1 MSIIRQCIMNI
12 NSEWMI
18 TITYQI
24 TWLTLLPNWSH
35 IWKQFHITFI
45 LQNQMTISWEF
56 DIHLVDQSAYFFYV
70 QRLMRYQTEDGRSQL
85 GKQPGQQ
92 LCVRF
97 LWTFSHIPLS
107 YSTSLLSREIY
118 SFPIFDFFP
127 RLTRSW
133 NIERYPAF
141 QYSQRRDVFVEF
153 LSRSHLE
160 PYELLLSRN
169 GDVDWCWETDS

>member
-1 MSIIRQCIMNI
+1 MDDYNYVSNYLTNIITKLKSYLEAISYNLHFAEPDDNKLGIRHTSRGSIRI
-12 NSEWMI
+12 
-18 TITYQI
+18 
-24 TWLTLLPNWSH
+24 
-35 IWKQFHITFI
+35 
-45 LQNQMTISWEF
+45 
-56 DIHLVDQSAYFFYV
+56 FFYV

-92 LCVRF
+92 LCVRI